1 MQTPQPIARVLR
13 QTQQGQAEQAVQA
26 STTSP
31 ALSQQALQ
39 QVQPGENSPLSA
51 FRQYPPAAA
60 SEIMPYILRLAV
72 NFPAMNTAYQAPN
85 GEKITFWTVLA
96 DQVAALGWSVER
108 TRFAT
113 DYMLRN
119 CPYREFR
126 VAEFLKLDKQVQT
139 IDQAE
144 FARIEES
151 RRPHEPIVTA
161 KIDGRW
167 VMLYQA
173 DADRIG
179 LTDYKRRYTTYEG
192 LQMTPE
198 ERKQNGI
205 YWI

>member
-1 MQTPQPIARVLR
+1 
-13 QTQQGQAEQAVQA
+13 
-26 STTSP
+26 
-31 ALSQQALQ
+31 
-39 QVQPGENSPLSA
+39 
-51 FRQYPPAAA
+51 
-60 SEIMPYILRLAV
+60 MPFILRLAV
-72 NFPAMNTAYQAPN
+72 NFPAMNTAYQTPN
-85 GEKITFWTVLA
+85 GQITFWTVLA

-108 TRFAT
+108 TKFAT

-151 RRPHEPIVTA
+151 HQPHEPIVTA
-161 KIDGRW
+161 KIDGKW
-167 VMLYQA
+167 VLLYQA

-179 LTDYKRRYTTYEG
+179 LTNYKRRYTTYEAM
-192 LQMTPE
+192 QMTPA

-205 YWI
+205 HWID

>member
-1 MQTPQPIARVLR
+1 
-13 QTQQGQAEQAVQA
+13 
-26 STTSP
+26 
-31 ALSQQALQ
+31 
-39 QVQPGENSPLSA
+39 
-51 FRQYPPAAA
+51 
-60 SEIMPYILRLAV
+60 MPYILRLAV

-126 VAEFLKLDKQVQT
+126 VAEFLSLDKQVHI
-139 IDQAE
+139 IDNAE
-144 FARIEES
+144 FARIDSS
-151 RRPHEPIVTA
+151 RQPNAPIVSA
-161 KIDGRW
+161 QIDGKW
-167 VMLYQA
+167 ILLYQA

-179 LTDYKRRYTTYEG
+179 LTDYQRRYTTYEVQ
-192 LQMTPE
+192 QMSAD

-205 YWI
+205 YWM

>member
-1 MQTPQPIARVLR
+1 MPAPSNSGSLR
-13 QTQQGQAEQAVQA
+13 ELPAED
-26 STTSP
+26 
-31 ALSQQALQ
+31 
-39 QVQPGENSPLSA
+39 NSHPLSV
-51 FRQYPPAAA
+51 FRQYPPATPA
-60 SEIMPYILRLAV
+60 EIKANILRLAV
-72 NFPAMNTAYQAPN
+72 NFPAMNTAYKAPN
-85 GEKITFWTVLA
+85 GQSVTFWTVLA
-96 DQVAALGWSVER
+96 DQVAALGWSAQR
-108 TRFAT
+108 TRYAV

-151 RRPHEPIVTA
+151 HRPHEPIVTA

-198 ERKQNGI
+198 ERKQKNI
-205 YWI
+205 HWI